1 MATSTAPRTAGS
13 VSRKW
18 LTPQHGVWPML
29 LLPYVVGVVVAG
41 PSWWQLPLLVAWLAG
56 YLFSYHALVAV
67 KARRFARA
75 RAQLVTYGT
84 LTVIPGVALLLAFP
98 SLLWFAPA
106 YVLLLGVNAT
116 YASRRRERAVVND
129 LASVL
134 LCVLVAP
141 MAAVVAGVAV
151 SAVAPAT
158 LLVLLYL
165 VGTVPYVKTM
175 IRERGERAYYVGSVA
190 YHAAA
195 LAAAGWLALP
205 MAVPFGWYLARAAW
219 LPRVGLVPKRV
230 GMIEIL
236 NCALLVVT
244 VALWAPRW

>member
-1 MATSTAPRTAGS
+1 MTSTAPRTVGAT
-13 VSRKW
+13 SRRW

-29 LLPYVVGVVVAG
+29 LLPFVVGVVVAG

-75 RAQLVTYGT
+75 RPQLLTYGA
-84 LTVIPGVALLLAFP
+84 LTVVPGVALLLAFP

-106 YVLLLGVNAT
+106 YVLLLGVNAA
-116 YASRRRERAVVND
+116 YASRRRERAVLND
-129 LASVL
+129 LASVV

-141 MAAVVAGVAV
+141 MTAVVAGVP
-151 SAVAPAT
+151 VAELVPAT

-175 IRERGERAYYVGSVA
+175 IRERGDRRYYLASVT
-190 YHAAA
+190 YHAFA
-195 LAAAGWLALP
+195 LVVAGVLAWPVGLLF
-205 MAVPFGWYLARAAW
+205 AWYLVRAAW

-230 GMIEIL
+230 GTIEIL
-236 NCALLVVT
+236 NCALLVIA

>member
-1 MATSTAPRTAGS
+1 
-13 VSRKW
+13 
-18 LTPQHGVWPML
+18 ML
-29 LLPYVVGVVVAG
+29 LLPYVVGVAVAG

-67 KARRFARA
+67 KARRFTRA
-75 RAQLVTYGT
+75 RAQLLTYGA
-84 LTVIPGVALLLAFP
+84 LTAVPGVAVLAAFP

-106 YVLLLGVNAT
+106 YALLLGVNAA

-134 LCVLVAP
+134 ACVLIAP
-141 MAAVVAGVAV
+141 MVAVVSDVTVASV
-151 SAVAPAT
+151 VPAT

-175 IRERGERAYYVGSVA
+175 IRERGDRTYYVASVA

-195 LAAAGWLALP
+195 LVAAGWIALP
-205 MAVPFGWYLARAAW
+205 MTVLFGWFLVRAAW
-219 LPRVGLVPKRV
+219 LPRLGLVPKRV
-230 GMIEIL
+230 GTVEIV
-236 NCALLVVT
+236 NCALLVVSI
-244 VALWAPRW
+244 ALWAPRW

>member
-1 MATSTAPRTAGS
+1 
-13 VSRKW
+13 
-18 LTPQHGVWPML
+18 ML

-67 KARRFARA
+67 KARRYARA
-75 RAQLVTYGT
+75 RAQLLTYGT
-84 LTVIPGVALLLAFP
+84 LTAVPGVAVLAAFP

-106 YVLLLGVNAT
+106 YALLLGVNAL
-116 YASRRRERAVVND
+116 YASRRRERAIVND

-175 IRERGERAYYVGSVA
+175 IRERGERTYYVASVA

-195 LAAAGWLALP
+195 LVAAGLLALP
-205 MAVPFGWYLARAAW
+205 MIVPFGWFLARAAW
-219 LPRVGLVPKRV
+219 LPGLGLVPKRV
-230 GMIEIL
+230 GTVEIV
-236 NCALLVVT
+236 NCALLVVSIA
-244 VALWAPRW
+244 VWAPRW